1 MMDIALYL
9 NLSSTQKMDIFGMQ
23 NIFTGIMLEGS
34 KMDYLLDIQWR
45 GVDDY
50 KNSH

>member
-1 MMDIALYL
+1 
-9 NLSSTQKMDIFGMQ
+9 MDIFGMQ
-23 NIFTGIMLEGS
+23 NIFTGIMLKGN